1 MKDIAIYG
9 AGGFGREVVCLI
21 EAINKDTPTWNLIGF
36 FDDNIIKGT
45 IINDIPVLG
54 GEEDICNWSKELYL
68 VLAIGSPEIKK
79 NIFTRISNPKIFYPT
94 LIHPSALLGNCKFI
108 EIGKGCI
115 ICAGVIL
122 TVNIE
127 VGDFVIFNLD
137 CTVGHDSVIGSYS
150 SFMPTVNISG
160 EVTIGEEVY
169 IGTGAK
175 IINQLSIGEKVI
187 IGAGAVVAKSLPSC
201 CTAVGIPAKPIKYH
215 KV

>member
-21 EAINKDTPTWNLIGF
+21 DAINKDSPTWNLIGF

-54 GEEDICNWSKELYL
+54 GEEDISNWNKDLYL

-79 NIFTRISNPKIFYPT
+79 SIFMKISNPKIFYPT
-94 LIHPSALLGNCKFI
+94 LIHPSVLLGNRKFI

-115 ICAGVIL
+115 VCAGVIF
-122 TVNIE
+122 TVNIK

-137 CTVGHDSVIGSYS
+137 CTVGHDSVIGNYS
-150 SFMPTVNISG
+150 SFMPTVNVSG
-160 EVTIGEEVY
+160 EVTVGEEVY
-169 IGTGAK
+169 VGTGVK
-175 IINQLSIGEKVI
+175 IINHLSIGEKVI

-215 KV
+215 EA